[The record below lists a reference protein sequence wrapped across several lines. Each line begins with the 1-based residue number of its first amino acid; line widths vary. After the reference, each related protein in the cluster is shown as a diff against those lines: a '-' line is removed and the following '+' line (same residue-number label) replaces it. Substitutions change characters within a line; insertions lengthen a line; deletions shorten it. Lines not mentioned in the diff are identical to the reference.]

1 MPSFNSET
9 FISKSIE
16 SVVNQT
22 YKNWELI
29 IIDDKSQD
37 QTCKIIE
44 EYLTKDERIKLIKLD
59 ANGGPA
65 NARNIGIDQ
74 SNERFIAFIDSDD
87 IWVPDKLSKQLSVF
101 LKEKCAICFSS
112 FIKVHENNNSNEVAV
127 FSRRMLTYENML
139 KLNYIGCSTAVYDTN
154 ICGKM
159 HMPLIRYAEDYSLW
173 LSILKKNNN
182 TAIGIE
188 EPLVK
193 YYVRSNSESQ
203 GKLRAAAGH
212 WKALYLYGEVSLL
225 KKIMLFCYYA
235 VWHCFMIFINKLK

>member
-44 EYLTKDERIKLIKLD
+44 EYLKKDKRIKLIKLD
-59 ANGGPA
+59 ANSGPA
-65 NARNIGIDQ
+65 NARNIGIDH

-87 IWVPDKLSKQLSVF
+87 VWAPDKLGRQLSVF
-101 LKEKCAICFSS
+101 LNEKCAICFTS
-112 FIKVHENNNSNEVAV
+112 FIKVYENNNSNEVTV
-127 FSRRMLTYENML
+127 FSKRMLTHKNML
-139 KLNYIGCSTAVYDTN
+139 KLNYIGCSTAVYDKD

-159 HMPLIRYAEDYSLW
+159 YMPLIRYAEDYSLW
-173 LSILKKNNN
+173 LLILKKNNV
-182 TAIGIE
+182 AIGIQ

-193 YYVRSNSESQ
+193 YYVRSNSESR
-203 GKLRAAAGH
+203 GKLRAAVGH
-212 WKALYLYGEVSLL
+212 WKALYLYGEAPILG
-225 KKIMLFCYYA
+225 KIIFFCYYA
-235 VWHCFMIFINKLK
+235 AWHCFMVFINKLK